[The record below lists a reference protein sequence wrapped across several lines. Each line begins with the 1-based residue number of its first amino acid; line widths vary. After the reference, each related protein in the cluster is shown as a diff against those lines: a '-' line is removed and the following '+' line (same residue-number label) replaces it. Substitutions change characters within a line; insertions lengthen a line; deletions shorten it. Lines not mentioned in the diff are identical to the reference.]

1 MANKI
6 TGVAGPVIG
15 PADRGAGP
23 GRGTT
28 EAREAR
34 TSGSEDSVRLTAT
47 AQELRAAAEA
57 LAGVP
62 ASDPQRVAAVKTAIE
77 RGEYQPDPA
86 KIASQL
92 LKMEEQI

>member
-1 MANKI
+1 MTNKI

-15 PADRGAGP
+15 PADRSTGP

-28 EAREAR
+28 EPRGPR
-34 TSGSEDSVRLTAT
+34 GSGSEDSVRLTAT
-47 AQELRAAAEA
+47 AQELRAATEA

-77 RGEYQPDPA
+77 RGEYHPDPA

-92 LKMEEQI
+92 LKMEDQI

>member
-1 MANKI
+1 MTNKI

-15 PADRGAGP
+15 PADRSTAP

-28 EAREAR
+28 ESRE
-34 TSGSEDSVRLTAT
+34 SGAAGPADSVRLTAT
-47 AQELRAAAEA
+47 AQELRAATEA

-62 ASDPQRVAAVKTAIE
+62 AADPQRVAAVKSAIE
-77 RGEYQPDPA
+77 RGEYQPDPV

>member
-1 MANKI
+1 MTNKI
-6 TGVAGPVIG
+6 TGIAGPVIG
-15 PADRGAGP
+15 PAERNTVP
-23 GRGTT
+23 GRGASG
-28 EAREAR
+28 ARESR
-34 TSGSEDSVRLTAT
+34 GSGSEDSVRLTAT
-47 AQELRAAAEA
+47 AQELRAATEA

-62 ASDPQRVAAVKTAIE
+62 ASDPQRVATVKSAIE

>member
-15 PADRGAGP
+15 PADHGARPARGTNEAQEARGAG
-23 GRGTT
+23 
-28 EAREAR
+28 AD
-34 TSGSEDSVRLTAT
+34 DSVRLTAT
-47 AQELRAAAEA
+47 AQELRAATEA

>member
-1 MANKI
+1 MTNKI
-6 TGVAGPVIG
+6 TGIAGPVIG
-15 PADRGAGP
+15 QADRGAAP
-23 GRGTT
+23 GRKTT
-28 EAREAR
+28 EANEAR
-34 TSGSEDSVRLTAT
+34 ESGSKDSVRLTAT
-47 AQELRAAAEA
+47 AQELRAATEA

-86 KIASQL
+86 RIASQL

>member
-1 MANKI
+1 MSNKI

-15 PADRGAGP
+15 PADRGTAA
-23 GRGTT
+23 GRGTPQ
-28 EAREAR
+28 AREAR
-34 TSGSEDSVRLTAT
+34 GSSAEDSVRLTAT
-47 AQELRAAAEA
+47 AQELRAATEA

-62 ASDPQRVAAVKTAIE
+62 ATDPQRVAAVKGAIE

-86 KIASQL
+86 RIASQM

>member
-1 MANKI
+1 MTNKI

-15 PADRGAGP
+15 PAERSTGP

-28 EAREAR
+28 EAREPRGSA
-34 TSGSEDSVRLTAT
+34 SGDSVRLTAT
-47 AQELRAAAEA
+47 AQELRAATEA

-77 RGEYQPDPA
+77 RGEYKPDPA

-92 LKMEEQI
+92 LKMEDQI